1 MNQNYYNN
9 NIILKISKESITFNN
24 FNLLLIRF
32 SVLTSNIK
40 DISKPIYLLNKTD
53 DYVFNNVIIRD
64 KLSPYQENF
73 YLIILDFKIYSTN
86 LNFIMKEIESISLTS
101 KKNFIILI
109 ILFLNFFLFFAIVIF
124 IILFSLLFIYNF

>member
-24 FNLLLIRF
+24 FNLLLISRF

-53 DYVFNNVIIRD
+53 DYVFHNVIIRD

-73 YLIILDFKIYSTN
+73 T
-86 LNFIMKEIESISLTS
+86 
-101 KKNFIILI
+101 
-109 ILFLNFFLFFAIVIF
+109 
-124 IILFSLLFIYNF
+124 

>member
-1 MNQNYYNN
+1 MNKNYYNN

-24 FNLLLIRF
+24 FNLLLISRF

-86 LNFIMKEIESISLTS
+86 LNFIMREIESISPTP

-109 ILFLNFFLFFAIVIF
+109 ILF
-124 IILFSLLFIYNF
+124 

>member
-9 NIILKISKESITFNN
+9 NIILKTSKENITFND
-24 FNLLLIRF
+24 FSLLLISRF

-40 DISKPIYLLNKTD
+40 DISRPIYLLNKTD

-64 KLSPYQENF
+64 KLNSYQENF

-86 LNFIMKEIESISLTS
+86 LNFIMREIESISLTS
-101 KKNFIILI
+101 KKKFYNFNYYI
-109 ILFLNFFLFFAIVIF
+109 FKFFSIFCYCYFYYIIF
-124 IILFSLLFIYNF
+124 IIIYL

>member
-9 NIILKISKESITFNN
+9 NIILKTSKENITFND
-24 FNLLLIRF
+24 FSLLLISRF

-40 DISKPIYLLNKTD
+40 DISRPIYLLNKTD

-64 KLSPYQENF
+64 KLNSYQENF

-86 LNFIMKEIESISLTS
+86 LNFIMREIESISLTS
-101 KKNFIILI
+101 KKKFYNFNYYI
-109 ILFLNFFLFFAIVIF
+109 FKFFSIFCYCYFYHIIF
-124 IILFSLLFIYNF
+124 IIIYL